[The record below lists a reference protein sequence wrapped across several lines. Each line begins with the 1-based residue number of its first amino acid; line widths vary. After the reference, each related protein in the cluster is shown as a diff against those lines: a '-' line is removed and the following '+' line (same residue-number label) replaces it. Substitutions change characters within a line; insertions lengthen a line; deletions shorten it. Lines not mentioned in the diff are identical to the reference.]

1 MLKVFS
7 GPLFSALIAVVAKSA
22 RACEVYEVS
31 NLLWACVQY
40 QKPGDQKCLNVDFFL
55 VKPFLGDYL

>member
-40 QKPGDQKCLNVDFFL
+40 QKPGDQKCLNVDFF
-55 VKPFLGDYL
+55 